1 MDNRKHFVLTLTVM
15 VLSFSLPTYAANIS
29 GVIKKASNSPAKSA
43 QISFTCSGVIFNAQ
57 ADKYGRYRI
66 TGLPNIKWCTL
77 NVSYRNKKSNAARVN
92 SGSGSKDIN
101 VKLVDNKGAW
111 QLIL

>member
-43 QISFTCSGVIFNAQ
+43 QISFTCSCVIFNA
-57 ADKYGRYRI
+57 
-66 TGLPNIKWCTL
+66 
-77 NVSYRNKKSNAARVN
+77 
-92 SGSGSKDIN
+92 
-101 VKLVDNKGAW
+101 
-111 QLIL
+111 